1 MSNEHVESGREELKK
16 TMSPAEVWA
25 LAVGAIIGW
34 GCFVLPGARFLP
46 EAGPIGSVL
55 AFIVGGGLLCFVALA
70 YSILVKAYPVAG
82 GAFTYA
88 YVGFGKAWAFICGW
102 ALILGYLC
110 VIAANGTALALLSRA
125 LLPGVFDVGY
135 LYSVAGWDVYA
146 GELAMMTCA
155 FLFFGY
161 MNFRGMDFASSIQLI
176 LAFALVAGVL
186 ILTVGSFSTSTA
198 SLDNLFPLFA
208 EGRSP
213 WACVISIVA
222 ITPWL
227 FVGFDTIPQTAEE
240 FDFPP
245 EKSRR
250 LMLNSIICGATLYAL
265 VLISVAII
273 IPYTDLL
280 GQNHTWATGA
290 VADMAFGRFGGMILA
305 IPVLAGILTGMN
317 GFFMATTRLL
327 FSMGRGKFLHPWFL
341 KVHPKYGTPTNAVLF
356 TLGLT
361 LIAPFFGRSALNW
374 IRRHVRYGH
383 RARLPF
389 HLPRCLQVRLS
400 LRGPDPVVEQVR
412 GRGRCADL
420 HRLLPHAGCARLS
433 GRHRRVESWIMLL
446 AWVAIGAC
454 FYFSRASILR
464 SIPETSMQYMLL
476 GTADRPLLLPRRPLK
491 KRSSKRTTPSLLLN
505 WVRHSLP

>member
-1 MSNEHVESGREELKK
+1 MVTL
-16 TMSPAEVWA
+16 SPQ
-25 LAVGAIIGW
+25 
-34 GCFVLPGARFLP
+34 R
-46 EAGPIGSVL
+46 
-55 AFIVGGGLLCFVALA
+55 
-70 YSILVKAYPVAG
+70 LV
-82 GAFTYA
+82 
-88 YVGFGKAWAFICGW
+88 
-102 ALILGYLC
+102 LGYLC

-374 IRRHVRYGH
+374 IVDMSAMGTALAY
-383 RARLPF
+383 LST
-389 HLPRCLQVRLS
+389 CL
-400 LRGPDPVVEQVR
+400 VVYKYASR
-412 GRGRCADL
+412 FADQTPWWSKSVAVVGAL
-420 HRLLPHAGCARLS
+420 TSIACFLMLAVPGSPAAIGF
-433 GRHRRVESWIMLL
+433 ESWIMLL

-476 GTADRPLLLPRRPLK
+476 GTADRPLLF
-491 KRSSKRTTPSLLLN
+491 TPKAAEEEVFEEDDAKSAVELG
-505 WVRHSLP
+505 